1 MSLSRQLSE
10 EVLGFDARD
19 IPSHV
24 IHQTERLI
32 LDTLGCAIG
41 GYASDANR
49 SLQKLIAEL
58 AGPQEATVVGS
69 GIRTS
74 CLNATLANGVM
85 TRYLDYNDAV
95 VIEAGDSF
103 RVGYHPSEVIPP
115 ILALAEKQGLSGLE
129 TIAAIV
135 LGYDLSNRFL
145 EGIVGREMEQRGW
158 NGDTR
163 GAYIMPFVAGRI
175 LGLDAGQVVNAAGIS
190 GSTHAVLGILDASG
204 EEYTM
209 TKNLRFPAMA
219 YGGILAA
226 MMARQGFTGPE
237 NVFEGHDGFI
247 ATVLSGE
254 YEPLRL
260 VDPGRRYTVMEA
272 CIKSIISDYSAQ
284 GHLSATLQL
293 VKENDIRP
301 EDVSAVRI
309 AASTRC
315 ARHTGDP
322 AKKYPANKESADH
335 SSYYLTAMAILERQL
350 GPAQFSPEKYSDPR
364 VRELI
369 DKVVFEG
376 DPRLDHLFLTAGTS
390 EIVTKQGQRCS
401 CQVDFAKGHPKN
413 PMSDEEL
420 AAKFTD
426 MAAPYMTTG
435 RIDRIIQTIFSLDK
449 ASDIKELSRLMVFE
463 KQGQYKDV
471 K

>member
-10 EVLGFDARD
+10 EVLSFDARD
-19 IPSHV
+19 IPPHV
-24 IHQTERLI
+24 IHQAERLI

-49 SLQKLIAEL
+49 SLHKLIAEL
-58 AGPQEATVVGS
+58 AGPQEATIVGS
-69 GIRTS
+69 GVKTS

-95 VIEAGDSF
+95 VIEAGGSF

-115 ILALAEKQGLSGLE
+115 ILALAERQGLSGLE

-237 NVFEGHDGFI
+237 NIFEGHDGFI

-301 EDVSAVRI
+301 EDVAAVRI

-322 AKKYPANKESADH
+322 AKKYPVNKESADH

-350 GPAQFSPEKYSDPR
+350 GPAQFSPERYSDPR
-364 VRELI
+364 VRELT

-376 DPRLDHLFLTAGTS
+376 DPRLDRLFLTAGTS
-390 EIVTKQGQRCS
+390 EIATKQGRKYS
-401 CQVDFAKGHPKN
+401 CQIDFAKGHPKN

-435 RIDRIIQTIFSLDK
+435 RIDRIMQTVFSLDK

-463 KQGQYKDV
+463 KQG
-471 K
+471 

>member
-10 EVLGFDARD
+10 EVLSFDARD
-19 IPSHV
+19 IPPHV
-24 IHQTERLI
+24 IHQAERLI

-49 SLQKLIAEL
+49 SLHKLIAEL
-58 AGPQEATVVGS
+58 AGPQEATIVGS
-69 GIRTS
+69 GVKTS

-95 VIEAGDSF
+95 VIEAEGSF

-115 ILALAEKQGLSGLE
+115 ILALAERQGLSGLE

-237 NVFEGHDGFI
+237 NIFEGHDGFI

-301 EDVSAVRI
+301 EDVAAVRI

-322 AKKYPANKESADH
+322 AKKYPVNKESADH

-350 GPAQFSPEKYSDPR
+350 GPAQFSPERYSDPR
-364 VRELI
+364 VRELT

-376 DPRLDHLFLTAGTS
+376 DPRLDRLFLTAGTS
-390 EIVTKQGQRCS
+390 EIATKQGRKYS
-401 CQVDFAKGHPKN
+401 CQIDFAKGHPKN

-435 RIDRIIQTIFSLDK
+435 RIDRIMQTVFSLDK

-463 KQGQYKDV
+463 KQG
-471 K
+471 

>member
-1 MSLSRQLSE
+1 MSLSRQLAE
-10 EVLGFDARD
+10 EILGFDATY
-19 IPSHV
+19 IPTHV

-41 GYASDANR
+41 GYASDACR
-49 SLQKLIAEL
+49 LLQKLTVEL
-58 AGPQEATVVGS
+58 AGPQEATIVGS
-69 GIRTS
+69 GVKTS
-74 CLNATLANGVM
+74 CLNATLVNGVM

-95 VIEAGDSF
+95 VIEAGNGF

-163 GAYIMPFVAGRI
+163 GAYIMPLVAARI
-175 LGLDAGQVVNAAGIS
+175 LGLNVGQAVNAVGIC

-209 TKNLRFPAMA
+209 AKNLRFPAMA

-226 MMARQGFTGPE
+226 MMARKGFTGPE

-247 ATVLSGE
+247 TTFLSGD

-260 VDPGRRYTVMEA
+260 VNSERRYTIMET

-293 VKENDIRP
+293 VKEKNIEP
-301 EDVSAVRI
+301 ADVAAVRI
-309 AASTRC
+309 TASTRC

-322 AKKYPANKESADH
+322 AKKYPNNKESADH

-350 GPAQFSPEKYSDPR
+350 GPAQFSSEKYYDPQ
-364 VRELI
+364 VRNLI

-376 DPRLDHLFLTAGTS
+376 DPDLDHRFLTAGTS
-390 EIVTKQGQRCS
+390 EIITKQGQRYTHH
-401 CQVDFAKGHPKN
+401 VDFAKGHPKN
-413 PMSDEEL
+413 PLSDEDL
-420 AAKFTD
+420 ATKFTD
-426 MAAPYMTTG
+426 MAGSYMPKG
-435 RIDRIIQTIFSLDK
+435 HIEKIIQAIFSLHK
-449 ASDIKELSRLMVFE
+449 ANNVRELNQMVVFE
-463 KQGQYKDV
+463 KQD
-471 K
+471 

>member
-1 MSLSRQLSE
+1 MSLSRQLAE

-19 IPSHV
+19 IPHHV

-41 GYASDANR
+41 GYASDANK
-49 SLQKLIAEL
+49 SLHRLIAEL
-58 AGPQEATVVGS
+58 GGPKEATVVGS
-69 GIRTS
+69 GVKTS

-95 VIEAGDSF
+95 VIEAGNGF

-115 ILALAEKQGLSGLE
+115 ILALAERQGISGLE

-175 LGLDAGQVVNAAGIS
+175 LGLDTGQVVNAAGIS
-190 GSTHAVLGILDASG
+190 GSTQAVLGILDASG
-204 EEYTM
+204 EEYSM

-219 YGGILAA
+219 YGAILAA

-254 YEPLRL
+254 YEPLKL
-260 VDPGRRYTVMEA
+260 VDTGRRYTIMEA

-315 ARHTGDP
+315 VRHTGDP
-322 AKKYPANKESADH
+322 AKKYPTNKETADH
-335 SSYYLTAMAILERQL
+335 SSHYLTAMAILERRL
-350 GPAQFSPEKYSDPR
+350 GPGQFSPEKYSDPR
-364 VRELI
+364 VRELT

-390 EIVTKQGQRCS
+390 EITTKQGQKYS

-413 PMSDEEL
+413 PMNDEEL
-420 AAKFTD
+420 AAKFID
-426 MAAPYMTTG
+426 MAAPYMSAG
-435 RIDRIIQTIFSLDK
+435 HIEKIIETVFSLDK
-449 ASDIKELSRLMVFE
+449 ASGVQELNRLLVFE
-463 KQGQYKDV
+463 KQG
-471 K
+471 

>member
-10 EVLGFDARD
+10 EVLSFDARD
-19 IPSHV
+19 IPPHV

-49 SLQKLIAEL
+49 SLHKLIAEL
-58 AGPQEATVVGS
+58 AGPQEATIVGS
-69 GIRTS
+69 GVKTS

-95 VIEAGDSF
+95 VIEAGGSF

-115 ILALAEKQGLSGLE
+115 ILALAERQGLSGLE

-301 EDVSAVRI
+301 EDVAAVRI

-322 AKKYPANKESADH
+322 AKKYPVNKESADH

-350 GPAQFSPEKYSDPR
+350 GPAQFSPERYSDPR
-364 VRELI
+364 VRELT

-376 DPRLDHLFLTAGTS
+376 DPRLDRLFLTAGTS
-390 EIVTKQGQRCS
+390 EIATKQGQKYS
-401 CQVDFAKGHPKN
+401 CQIDFAKGHPKN

-435 RIDRIIQTIFSLDK
+435 RIDRIMQTVFSLDK

-463 KQGQYKDV
+463 KQG
-471 K
+471 

>member
-10 EVLGFDARD
+10 EVLSFDARD
-19 IPSHV
+19 IPPHV
-24 IHQTERLI
+24 IHQAERLI

-49 SLQKLIAEL
+49 SLHKLIAEL
-58 AGPQEATVVGS
+58 AGPQEATIVGS
-69 GIRTS
+69 GVKTS

-95 VIEAGDSF
+95 VIEAEGSF

-115 ILALAEKQGLSGLE
+115 ILALAERQGLSGLE

-175 LGLDAGQVVNAAGIS
+175 LGLDAGQVMNAAGIS

-293 VKENDIRP
+293 VKENDIKP
-301 EDVSAVRI
+301 EDVAAVRI

-322 AKKYPANKESADH
+322 AKKYPVNKESADH

-350 GPAQFSPEKYSDPR
+350 GPAQFSPERYSDPR
-364 VRELI
+364 VRELT

-376 DPRLDHLFLTAGTS
+376 DPRLDRLFLTAGTS
-390 EIVTKQGQRCS
+390 EIATKQGRKYS
-401 CQVDFAKGHPKN
+401 CQIDFAKGHPKN

-435 RIDRIIQTIFSLDK
+435 RIDRIMQTVFSLDK

-463 KQGQYKDV
+463 KQG
-471 K
+471 

>member
-1 MSLSRQLSE
+1 MSLSRQLAE
-10 EVLGFDARD
+10 EVLNFNSRD
-19 IPSHV
+19 IPPHV

-49 SLQKLIAEL
+49 SLHKLIIEL
-58 AGPQEATVVGS
+58 DGPKEATIVGS
-69 GIRTS
+69 GVKTS

-95 VIEAGDSF
+95 VIEAENGF

-129 TIAAIV
+129 TIAAII

-175 LGLDAGQVVNAAGIS
+175 LGLDTEQVVNAAGIS

-219 YGGILAA
+219 YGGIMAA
-226 MMARQGFTGPE
+226 MMARQGFTGPV
-237 NVFEGHDGFI
+237 NIFEGHDGFI
-247 ATVLSGE
+247 TTFLSGE
-254 YEPLRL
+254 YEPTRL
-260 VDPGRRYTVMEA
+260 ADRDRRYTIMEA

-293 VKENDIRP
+293 VKENDIKAS
-301 EDVSAVRI
+301 DVAAVRI
-309 AASTRC
+309 TASTRC

-322 AKKYPANKESADH
+322 AKKYPHNKETADH
-335 SSYYLTAMAILERQL
+335 SSHYLTAMAILERQL
-350 GPAQFSPEKYSDPR
+350 GPSQFSQEKYADPR
-364 VRELI
+364 VRELT

-376 DPRLDHLFLTAGTS
+376 DPDLDHRFLTAGTS
-390 EIVTKQGQRCS
+390 EIVTKQGQRYS

-420 AAKFTD
+420 VIKFTD
-426 MAAPYMTTG
+426 MAAPYMSKE
-435 RIDRIIQTIFSLDK
+435 RMDRIVQMIFSLHTL
-449 ASDIKELSRLMVFE
+449 SNIQELNRLMIFE
-463 KQGQYKDV
+463 KQG
-471 K
+471 

>member
-10 EVLGFDARD
+10 EVLSFDARD
-19 IPSHV
+19 IPPHV
-24 IHQTERLI
+24 IHQAERLI

-49 SLQKLIAEL
+49 SLHKLIAEL
-58 AGPQEATVVGS
+58 AGPQEATIVGS
-69 GIRTS
+69 GVKTS

-95 VIEAGDSF
+95 VIEAEGSF

-115 ILALAEKQGLSGLE
+115 ILALAERQGLSGLE

-237 NVFEGHDGFI
+237 NIFEGHDGFI

-293 VKENDIRP
+293 VKENDIKP
-301 EDVSAVRI
+301 EDVAAVRI

-322 AKKYPANKESADH
+322 AKKYPVNKESADH

-350 GPAQFSPEKYSDPR
+350 GPAQFSPERYSDPR
-364 VRELI
+364 VRELT

-376 DPRLDHLFLTAGTS
+376 DPRLDRLFLTAGTS
-390 EIVTKQGQRCS
+390 EIATKQGRKYS
-401 CQVDFAKGHPKN
+401 CQIDFAKGHPKN

-435 RIDRIIQTIFSLDK
+435 RIDRIMQTVFSLDK

-463 KQGQYKDV
+463 KQG
-471 K
+471 